1 MGAWRRQW
9 VCTFMRRIIAEP
21 ENPNALDASRE
32 QLRFEQTPETVRT
45 ARWTQN
51 KTREQVTVQATGRVS

>member
-1 MGAWRRQW
+1 
-9 VCTFMRRIIAEP
+9 MRRIIAEP

-51 KTREQVTVQATGRVS
+51 KTREQVTVQAIGRVS